1 MYNGLTVLLL
11 GVNVIMVWLLM
22 VMVNATVKEKIW
34 SGIKTD
40 GDAKRVWKENV
51 LAGGILM
58 LMAVLMCLMR
68 TAG

>member
-22 VMVNATVKEKIW
+22 LLVNATAKEKIR
-34 SGIKTD
+34 SGIEKN
-40 GDAKRVWKENV
+40 GDVKRVWKENV

-58 LMAVLMCLMR
+58 LMVVLMCLMR